1 MGGCI
6 RGHLSEVNWRARRYF
21 LTAAQHTLRL
31 RSSARIALDIVMV
44 SDTCYDF
51 KEVGRA
57 LTQLIQ
63 NDQ

>member
-21 LTAAQHTLRL
+21 RTAAQHTLRL
-31 RSSARIALDIVMV
+31 RSSASIALDIVMV

-51 KEVGRA
+51 KEVGRV